1 MLSWEQGQAK
11 RNAGSAMSWVDMIG
25 YVGAAFVLV
34 AYTMKTMIPLRIMA
48 IGSNVAAITY
58 AVVAGL
64 KPILF
69 LHLTLLP
76 LNVYRTYEMVR
87 LLRRVQQASRGD
99 LNIDWLKPFMKSVSH
114 RAGDV
119 LFEKGAHAER
129 LFYILAGE
137 IRLEE
142 IGKRLG
148 PGHLVGEI
156 GVFAPDEKRTQTAR
170 CETAVEL
177 LWIDQSELAQLC
189 YQNPGIAFHL
199 LRLITARLIENVN
212 SIEASAWRQAS

>member
-1 MLSWEQGQAK
+1 
-11 RNAGSAMSWVDMIG
+11 
-25 YVGAAFVLV
+25 
-34 AYTMKTMIPLRIMA
+34 
-48 IGSNVAAITY
+48 
-58 AVVAGL
+58 
-64 KPILF
+64 
-69 LHLTLLP
+69 
-76 LNVYRTYEMVR
+76 MVR
-87 LLRRVQQASRGD
+87 LLRRVQQASCGD

-199 LRLITARLIENVN
+199 LRLITARLIQNVN

>member
-1 MLSWEQGQAK
+1 
-11 RNAGSAMSWVDMIG
+11 
-25 YVGAAFVLV
+25 
-34 AYTMKTMIPLRIMA
+34 
-48 IGSNVAAITY
+48 
-58 AVVAGL
+58 
-64 KPILF
+64 
-69 LHLTLLP
+69 
-76 LNVYRTYEMVR
+76 
-87 LLRRVQQASRGD
+87 
-99 LNIDWLKPFMKSVSH
+99 MKSVSH

>member
-1 MLSWEQGQAK
+1 
-11 RNAGSAMSWVDMIG
+11 MSWVDMIG
-25 YVGAAFVLV
+25 YVGAALVLV

-87 LLRRVQQASRGD
+87 LLRRVQQASCGD
-99 LNIDWLKPFMKSVSH
+99 VNIDWLKPFMKSVSH

-177 LWIDQSELAQLC
+177 LWIDPIGAGPAVLSESRHSFSSAASD
-189 YQNPGIAFHL
+189 YGASYRKRKFH
-199 LRLITARLIENVN
+199 RST
-212 SIEASAWRQAS
+212 AWRQAS